1 MNPFLNT
8 PEQEL
13 ADIMLAFGNTHVEN
27 LAPHG
32 FKKYVLNKL
41 RWIPIDFGISHF
53 KLTYPPM
60 PILDLIQIGAS
71 IEELITKG
79 SAFDTSAYYEILAAR
94 NIIKLLYRAY
104 SFSEDV
110 KRFFDLKIQTILSS
124 IAADDLI
131 EDSNKLLGL
140 PRLLQRTAI
149 DQGET
154 IKSLADFILQ
164 ALEPITDL
172 AEHKNIICQKITN
185 GTCAEKNILLGYE
198 LYFLLFPML
207 FSWILPSNFSTTF
220 LSEKYRKHRFWDNYD
235 YSPIDAI
242 REYAQKKC
250 ELPEKSTLKSF

>member
-8 PEQEL
+8 LEQEL
-13 ADIMLAFGNTHVEN
+13 ADIMLAFGNTHVED

-71 IEELITKG
+71 IEEIITKG

-172 AEHKNIICQKITN
+172 AEYKNIICQKITN
-185 GTCAEKNILLGYE
+185 GTCAEKNILLGYK
-198 LYFLLFPML
+198 LYFLLFL
-207 FSWILPSNFSTTF
+207 CF
-220 LSEKYRKHRFWDNYD
+220 LLGYYHPTSPLRFY
-235 YSPIDAI
+235 P
-242 REYAQKKC
+242 
-250 ELPEKSTLKSF
+250 KSTANIDFGIIMIIPQSTQYANMLKRKDVISNGNQIST